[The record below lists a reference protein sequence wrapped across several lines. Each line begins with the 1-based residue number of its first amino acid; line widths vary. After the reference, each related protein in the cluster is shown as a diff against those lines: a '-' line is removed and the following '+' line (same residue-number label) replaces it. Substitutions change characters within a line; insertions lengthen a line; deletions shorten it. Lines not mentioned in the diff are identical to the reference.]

1 MVPLAFPIT
10 TDRLSI
16 RFFED
21 RDRALELAIHSD
33 DSLFTHLP
41 ITPRTPAEIDESL
54 EKRVG
59 IHTLDEV
66 GVTVSIAIELAAD
79 STYVG
84 AVQLTPVQVD
94 PVQASIGWIALPSH
108 HRKGLMTEA
117 VRAIVDL
124 TFTSTEVHRLVAE
137 IDSANN
143 ASVRLA
149 ERLGFRKEAH
159 FVESVHLRGKW
170 RDETVYALLQKD
182 WKP

>member
-1 MVPLAFPIT
+1 MVQLAFPIT

-16 RFFED
+16 RFFEN

-59 IHTLDEV
+59 IHILDEV
-66 GVTVSIAIELAAD
+66 GATVSLAVELAAD

-84 AVQLTPVQVD
+84 AVQLTPIEVE

-108 HRKGLMTEA
+108 HRRGLMTEA

-124 TFTSTEVHRLVAE
+124 AFTTADVHRLVAE
-137 IDSANN
+137 IDSANA

-159 FVESVHLRGKW
+159 FVESLYLRGEW

-182 WKP
+182 WRP